1 MDNIQLNKVKISVT
15 ELDSF
20 ILKSRKDLQK
30 AKINKNK
37 FLRKQAK
44 LEKREEKEKKTEKIK
59 PVTSFLKAGAQK
71 ITSKVMPIFDTAMNF
86 FGTLHRLGIIDQK

>member
-20 ILKSRKDLQK
+20 ILKSRKDLQ

-44 LEKREEKEKKTEKIK
+44 LAKERKKKRQPKKLNQLQ
-59 PVTSFLKAGAQK
+59 VF
-71 ITSKVMPIFDTAMNF
+71 
-86 FGTLHRLGIIDQK
+86 

>member
-44 LEKREEKEKKTEKIK
+44 LEKREEKEKKTEKLNQLQ
-59 PVTSFLKAGAQK
+59 VF
-71 ITSKVMPIFDTAMNF
+71 
-86 FGTLHRLGIIDQK
+86 